1 MASSTDRARP
11 PRGFTLIE
19 MLIALAIGSF
29 GMAAAAYVAQVAVR
43 QGGRG
48 QEQNQLGSS
57 SQVVGRQ
64 LRNDLELAGHG
75 TTGGAGIDPGDP
87 GLLSVAVAT
96 PAGWSAIPVV
106 RLLNNLPATPIAG
119 VTSLNNSDVLQ
130 LIVPNPSTALP
141 LAVPLRRGSPANA
154 ITNLANYNAP
164 ALPNCAPNPVLLLIA
179 DYGATTGAARSQIV
193 DPAAG
198 STLQFDVSQGSSV
211 MCVRISTYWVD
222 QSFAL
227 RRSEYQPGISAVL
240 NAGGVNVFVPAATN
254 SSEIVAM
261 GALDFQVALR
271 LSAEVFGPLAT
282 ADASWALTAPAN
294 AAADAALATQTN
306 WFEIRQVRFSIPLRA
321 ARSVDEPG
329 QTMLSAADELE
340 DHPPGTMIAD
350 LQALDPN
357 AVGRGFAMIRISS
370 SQVLYNLRFFDQN
383 LPALTPAEPY

>member
-1 MASSTDRARP
+1 MASFTDRGRR

-19 MLIALAIGSF
+19 LLIALAIGSF
-29 GMAAAAYVAQVAVR
+29 GMAVAAYVAQVAVR

-64 LRNDLELAGHG
+64 LRNDLELTGHG
-75 TTGGAGIDPGDP
+75 TSGAAGIDPGDP
-87 GLLSVAVAT
+87 GLLSIAVAT

-106 RLLNNLPATPIAG
+106 RLLNNLPATAIGG
-119 VTSLNNSDVLQ
+119 VNTLNNSDVLQ
-130 LIVPNPSTALP
+130 LVVPNPSTALP
-141 LAVPLRRGSPANA
+141 LAVPLRRGTPANA
-154 ITNLANYNAP
+154 ITNLANYSAA
-164 ALPNCAPNPVLLLIA
+164 ALPNCAPNPVLLLVA

-193 DPAAG
+193 DPGAG
-198 STLQFDVSQGSSV
+198 STLQFDVSQGANV

-227 RRSEYQPGISAVL
+227 RRSDYQPGISAVL
-240 NAGGVNVFVPAATN
+240 NSGGVNVFVPGATN
-254 SSEIVAM
+254 SGEITAM

-271 LSAEVFGPLAT
+271 LSAEVFGPLGT
-282 ADASWALTAPAN
+282 ADTSWAYTAPAN
-294 AAADAALATQTN
+294 GAADAALGTQTN

-350 LQALDPN
+350 LQAIDPN